1 MMRAKR
7 FVHIDEIMAGII
19 TIGIL
24 GLFFDLL
31 LRGAHRKLFPY
42 LDSHDK

>member
-19 TIGIL
+19 TIGLL
-24 GLFFDLL
+24 GLFFDIL
-31 LRGAHRKLFPY
+31 LRKARRMLFPY
-42 LDSHDK
+42 LESSD